1 MKNYKLTIC
10 LHSETDEGHSEEPVL
25 EMVAKATS
33 DEHADYLVNALAKLM
48 TGENSSFDNNDF
60 YFGHA
65 EEEKKMTPLMTGEKE
80 VNILGV
86 VLSIPRTVRA
96 VFVEEDGSVWA
107 TTMPASCQKT
117 NEHEFMESLKFSGS
131 IPTSVA
137 KVINDYLLIEV

>member
-10 LHSETDEGHSEEPVL
+10 LHTTTDEGHFEEPVL

-48 TGENSSFDNNDF
+48 TVENSSLYNNEF

-86 VLSIPRTVRA
+86 VLSIPRTVRS

-137 KVINDYLLIEV
+137 KVIDDYLLIEV